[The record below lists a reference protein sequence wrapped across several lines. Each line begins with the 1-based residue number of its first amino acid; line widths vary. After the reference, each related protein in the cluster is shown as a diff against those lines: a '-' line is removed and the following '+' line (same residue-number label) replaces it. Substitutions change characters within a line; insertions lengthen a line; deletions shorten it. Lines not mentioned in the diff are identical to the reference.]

1 MIAVDDVVTV
11 NEDEEV
17 VIDVQFNDINL
28 GGGLTT
34 TFLYTTPPNGS
45 LELLDN
51 DSIRYTR
58 ILTIMG
64 GYFQLPGL

>member
-28 GGGLTT
+28 GWWAYHY
-34 TFLYTTPPNGS
+34 FLHTTPPNGS

-51 DSIRYTR
+51 DSIRYT
-58 ILTIMG
+58 
-64 GYFQLPGL
+64 PGS